1 MYIQEIYIYIYR
13 ERERKKERE
22 RKRERQRERE
32 SVANHVALFVQS
44 IIPEEDGQR
53 AADWGKTAWKGGGS
67 SSAEGAGMK
76 GEDSVASAGPAPDK
90 DGRSRSPHRRKDGDS
105 DAVAQSATIASDAL
119 MERIKA
125 LGVRNGV
132 NVKKKKIY
140 IYIYILLL
148 FP

>member
-1 MYIQEIYIYIYR
+1 MQFSAFRDKAGKLSISQMRLPTEPLELKKYIVVVWP
-13 ERERKKERE
+13 KGGG
-22 RKRERQRERE
+22 
-32 SVANHVALFVQS
+32 A
-44 IIPEEDGQR
+44 G

-132 NVKKKKIY
+132 NVKKY
-140 IYIYILLL
+140 IYCCC
-148 FP
+148 FRNGVNV